1 MHLFRQTQITF
12 ARTLIVGVAFGQYF
26 PFYDGGFVLFF
37 LFVYV
42 CREAG
47 GVFLAGVSEAGCVV
61 VVACFEFC
69 F

>member
-1 MHLFRQTQITF
+1 M
-12 ARTLIVGVAFGQYF
+12 AFGQYF

-47 GVFLAGVSEAGCVV
+47 GVFLVGVSEAGCVV
-61 VVACFEFC
+61 VVACLEFC